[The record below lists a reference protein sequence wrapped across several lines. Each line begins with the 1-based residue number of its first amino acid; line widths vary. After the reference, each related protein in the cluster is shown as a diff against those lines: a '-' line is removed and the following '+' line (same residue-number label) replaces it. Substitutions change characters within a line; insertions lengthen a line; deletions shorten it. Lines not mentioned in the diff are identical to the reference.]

1 MKLRIFTNFIKVRTK
16 ILYQK
21 ILVVFTGLLV
31 IYVYILYIVLILY

>member
-31 IYVYILYIVLILY
+31 IYVYSKRNK